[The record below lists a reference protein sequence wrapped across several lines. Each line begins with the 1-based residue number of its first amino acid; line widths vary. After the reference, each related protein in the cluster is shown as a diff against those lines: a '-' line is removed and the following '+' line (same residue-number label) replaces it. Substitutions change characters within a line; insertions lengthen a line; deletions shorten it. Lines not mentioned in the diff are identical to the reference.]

1 MNHGNSEVKDEWN
14 HQRKRPKQE
23 LCLGLGKPWAN
34 VSKVSLPKESVSK
47 DETLLMRSV
56 RKFHI
61 TIYLDQTS
69 LSKIWASLHRGLS
82 KPVNQELDTTLIKP
96 PKKTLDT
103 SEQPPRNFKP
113 MGLCPE
119 TPQQTY
125 SSACANFKRLHFLG
139 KWAPP

>member
-34 VSKVSLPKESVSK
+34 VSK

-56 RKFHI
+56 RKFHV

-69 LSKIWASLHRGLS
+69 LSKLWASLHRGLN

-103 SEQPPRNFKP
+103 SEQPPRNSSHWDFAQRHLSKP
-113 MGLCPE
+113 IAVLV
-119 TPQQTY
+119 QT
-125 SSACANFKRLHFLG
+125 SKGSIF
-139 KWAPP
+139 